1 MHHQLMYKRR
11 GSTPEGARQW
21 SLVDHVQI
29 PAQPP
34 TKCGQ
39 QWPHHLGACWYA
51 ARVYARIPESECA
64 FSQDPRATGMVT
76 TVQAA
81 LNYPFL
87 SEAHY
92 KRLPFL

>member
-21 SLVDHVQI
+21 SQVDHVQI

-34 TKCGQ
+34 SVVKNGRITWELVG
-39 QWPHHLGACWYA
+39 YA
-51 ARVYARIPESECA
+51 ARVHARIPESECA
-64 FSQDPRATGMVT
+64 FSQDPQATGMVT